1 MVPSTKTARDIMT
14 KRVITV
20 TPDQDLFEV
29 IGLLVKNKI
38 SGAPVVDRNGKYLG
52 IFSEKSSIS
61 LLMDAFERGTPT
73 NRIEGFVDADA
84 ATVTPDTGLLT
95 IAHLFMSTHYRR
107 VAVLENGRVIG
118 LISRRDV
125 LKAAHQFMEPIEPGD
140 SGILYFSSTKDR
152 SEATVV

>member
-1 MVPSTKTARDIMT
+1 MVPNSKTARDIMT

-52 IFSEKSSIS
+52 VFSEKSSIS

-73 NRIEGFVDADA
+73 HRIEGFVDADA
-84 ATVTPDTGLLT
+84 KTVTPDCGLLS
-95 IAHLFMSTHYRR
+95 IAQMFMSTHYRR
-107 VAVLENGRVIG
+107 VPVLENGKVIG

-125 LKAAHQFMEPIEPGD
+125 LKAAHAFMEPVEPGD
-140 SGILYFSSTKDR
+140 SGILYFSSTRDR
-152 SEATVV
+152 SEATIV